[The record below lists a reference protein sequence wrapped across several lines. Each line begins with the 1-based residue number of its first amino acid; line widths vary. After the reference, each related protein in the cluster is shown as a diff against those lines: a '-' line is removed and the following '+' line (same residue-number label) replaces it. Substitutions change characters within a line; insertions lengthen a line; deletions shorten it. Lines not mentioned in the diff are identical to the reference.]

1 MDLAKVAP
9 EQLKSETSQPSV
21 TAPPTISTSLANQE
35 RDTPDSA
42 AGNGPES
49 RREPS
54 NTEPLSP
61 LLSEKRVR
69 SNSNLMYYEK
79 QTRRTMIR
87 DFCED
92 PGYSKRA
99 LVFHTCFAIFICLSI
114 LTFIMQTYNLA
125 GTQDE
130 GNLTPDEFNILEA
143 IFTVVFVIDITIRF
157 GVADVQCCCNR
168 KPYHEGTPM
177 ALDVLFWLDIA
188 SVLPFP
194 MELIAVGVGLGDYTD
209 LLSFFNLFRICRIF
223 KITRRFDGTK
233 VLVITLYRS
242 YEAIVIQILFLF
254 TMCLT
259 FGFLLFYMEPCLG
272 NNINAMDN
280 SCEFPDLLQSTY
292 FLLITIT
299 TVGYGDQIPM
309 STGGRTL
316 AVTVAILGSFYMAMP
331 LSIIGSK
338 FEEAYQERE
347 LYKLQRKTGSDFTV
361 AVKTEMDKSNPSQLY
376 GRMTRLL
383 LKVHTNLRILAKG
396 RVASAAHGGHNMV
409 IKSTKLEISRLVSDL
424 KKVYKV
430 EEKKYAPKNNI
441 MMKRLAQRVTS
452 NLKVEPTP
460 PSEGVDLSKVAK
472 HVVLKQDYATQT
484 FRFEQ
489 KAKLSWSIRDKLWLC
504 FEVPNSSMKATWF
517 NNFKMFIIFFSLMVL
532 SIQSQSQYNDYGEDS
547 RMCHQVINSYCN
559 LLDENN
565 AEHVAKSPA
574 CFARKVGSVE
584 YPGCRSLDT
593 TSYTQCGFPNPQLG
607 MTCSAN
613 RTKWPMFDDDFF
625 YKKFG
630 KIPIC
635 AREQCNENL
644 PHAVDNSRVWL
655 TIEAFTAVL
664 FFIEMCVRIAIM
676 RTPEHFFLNYTNI
689 LDMITAFVCVIEVIY
704 VPLTWGSPKFEIWG
718 NGLLTDPATIRFT
731 RIAVFLRFIS
741 MQRHFVG
748 MKVIYKTFI
757 KVYKKIAIPLMF
769 FFIFVLLF
777 AGMYFTF
784 EKGSLYQCANDASG
798 NPGYTE
804 SLCTK
809 CLAST
814 HNLLDGT
821 CALRIKTA
829 FNSKEFLDPY
839 IHNMGDAIWTICIT
853 MTTVGFG
860 GKYPITFG
868 GQIVAIMAAVF
879 GAFYMSMPLTIWG
892 GAFYDIF
899 TQEWSQVQ
907 KHRLSSSSLDYAT
920 SSSKPYVGKFSMRF
934 VVKLKMWARRA
945 TRKLRAGDLTSEE
958 KVMVQKYLQLCTSM
972 VTTKFHDLD
981 LANMDIPEAAL
992 VSRFMKQHMDMMDL
1006 HSHHLVTQHA
1016 KWIHP
1021 TERTL
1026 YVVE

>member
-1 MDLAKVAP
+1 MDQVKVAP
-9 EQLKSETSQPSV
+9 EELKSEASQPAV
-21 TAPPTISTSLANQE
+21 TVPPKRTTSLTNEE

-42 AGNGPES
+42 AGKAPEIRRQNSKTEPARQLLPRS
-49 RREPS
+49 RLGS
-54 NTEPLSP
+54 NTS
-61 LLSEKRVR
+61 
-69 SNSNLMYYEK
+69 LMYYEEE
-79 QTRRTMIR
+79 TRRTRIR

-114 LTFIMQTYNLA
+114 LTFIIQTYNQA
-125 GTQDE
+125 GKQAE
-130 GNLTPDEFNILEA
+130 GNLTPEEFNILEA
-143 IFTVVFVIDITIRF
+143 IFTVVFIIDITIRF
-157 GVADVQCCCNR
+157 SVADVQCCCNR

-233 VLVITLYRS
+233 VLVVTLYRS

-259 FGFLLFYMEPCLG
+259 FGFLLFYMEPCIG

-347 LYKLQRKTGSDFTV
+347 LYKLQRKTGNDFTS

-383 LKVHTNLRILAKG
+383 LKIQTNLRTLSKG
-396 RVASAAHGGHNMV
+396 KIVASVHGGANKMMH
-409 IKSTKLEISRLVSDL
+409 STKLEISRLVCDL

-430 EEKKYAPKNNI
+430 EEKKHEPKKHKL
-441 MMKRLAQRVTS
+441 MKRLAKKVTS
-452 NLKVEPTP
+452 NLKVEPITSP
-460 PSEGVDLSKVAK
+460 TEAVDLSKVAK
-472 HVVLKQDYATQT
+472 VVVQKQDYATQT
-484 FRFEQ
+484 YRFEQ
-489 KAKLSWSIRDKLWLC
+489 KAKLSRSIRDKLWLC
-504 FEVPNSSMKATWF
+504 FEVPKSSLKAVWF

-532 SIQSQSQYNDYGEDS
+532 SIQSQSQYNNYGEDS

-559 LLDENN
+559 LLDKNN
-565 AEHVAKSPA
+565 AEHVAKNPA

-584 YPGCRSLDT
+584 YPGCRGLGT
-593 TSYTQCGFPNPQLG
+593 TSYEQCGFPNPDIG

-613 RTKWPMFDDDFF
+613 RTKWPMFDDDYF

-644 PHAVDNSRVWL
+644 PEAVDNSRVWL

-689 LDMITAFVCVIEVIY
+689 LDMVTALVCVIEVIY
-704 VPLTWGSPKFEIWG
+704 VPLAWGAPKFEIWG

-731 RIAVFLRFIS
+731 RLAVFLRFIS

-784 EKGSLYQCANDASG
+784 EKGSLYECANDASG

-839 IHNMGDAIWTICIT
+839 ILNMGDAIWTICIT

-899 TQEWSQVQ
+899 TQEWAQLQ
-907 KHRLSSSSLDYAT
+907 KLRR
-920 SSSKPYVGKFSMRF
+920 SSSKLSSATSNSKKYVGKFSMRF

-958 KVMVQKYLQLCTSM
+958 KLMVQKYLELCTKMIKTS
-972 VTTKFHDLD
+972 FSDLD
-981 LANMDIPEAAL
+981 LSNMDIPEAAL
-992 VSRFMKQHMDMMDL
+992 VSKFTMEHMEMMDL
-1006 HSHHLVTQHA
+1006 HSHHLVTHHA

-1026 YVVE
+1026 YMQ